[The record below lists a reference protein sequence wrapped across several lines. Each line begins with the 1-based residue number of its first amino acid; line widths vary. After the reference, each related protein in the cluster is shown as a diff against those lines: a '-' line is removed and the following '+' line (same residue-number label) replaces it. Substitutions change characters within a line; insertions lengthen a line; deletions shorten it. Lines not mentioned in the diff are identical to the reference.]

1 MVSGSHDKTVRLWDL
16 DAAIAEYGMS
26 AAEKPAPALIAN
38 HGAAAEADGSSTP
51 QSPQSSNQLRE
62 EAIKVY
68 NSSDPNGTGKLSKS
82 DMKQAFREDALLMGF
97 ARFKSFLQGLNI
109 NSKCLF
115 TLQ

>member
-1 MVSGSHDKTVRLWDL
+1 MVSGSHDKTVRVWDL
-16 DAAIAEYGMS
+16 DAAIAEHGMF
-26 AAEKPAPALIAN
+26 AAEKAALVAN

-51 QSPQSSNQLRE
+51 KSPQSSNQLRE